1 MGHFIISV
9 GGLYVLMAMEAA
21 AKVIG
26 MIIR

>member
-9 GGLYVLMAMEAA
+9 GGLYVLMAMEAT